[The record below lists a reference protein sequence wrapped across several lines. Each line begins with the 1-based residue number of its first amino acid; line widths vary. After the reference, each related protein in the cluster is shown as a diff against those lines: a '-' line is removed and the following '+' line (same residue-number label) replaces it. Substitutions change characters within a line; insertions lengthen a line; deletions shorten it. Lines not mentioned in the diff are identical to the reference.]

1 MLMPSMLLARR
12 SAVLLAGACAVL
24 ACGDMRSERTLP
36 KVATP
41 PVATKKGIPLA
52 PTTPMRDECFGAD
65 STETSAMKCAAGSVV
80 RFVDTLQIR
89 LAGAGVRKRIDRPQ
103 EDGNFRQYRYAG
115 HIGGSSGGPGFHV
128 LDARTHDRAWV
139 ELINELT
146 GDSLVVVARPVIS
159 PDGARFLVSAT
170 GIVETCDVGMVLQIW
185 RITDDAPVR
194 EFNVEPFNCG
204 TNEGWGPSSVEWQS
218 RDSISFLRNTV
229 PRDSTRWRNLD
240 WDTTRVTLVH
250 RPEGWVME
258 PKP

>member
-1 MLMPSMLLARR
+1 MSITVLAHRGGFAI
-12 SAVLLAGACAVL
+12 AVAWTVL
-24 ACGDMRSERTLP
+24 ACGDMRREPRTPP
-36 KVATP
+36 KIVPP
-41 PVATKKGIPLA
+41 PVAAKRGVPLA

-89 LAGAGVRKRIDRPQ
+89 LAGAGVRKRIDQMP
-103 EDGNFRQYRYAG
+103 ESGAFRQYRYAG

-128 LDARTHDRAWV
+128 LDARAHDRAWV

-146 GDSLVVVARPVIS
+146 GDSLVVVARPIIS

-185 RITDDAPVR
+185 RITGDAPVR

-204 TNEGWGPSSVEWQS
+204 IHEGWGPSGVEWRS

-229 PRDSTRWRNLD
+229 PRDSTRWRAKD

-250 RPEGWVME
+250 RAEGWVME
-258 PKP
+258 PML

>member
-1 MLMPSMLLARR
+1 MPSTSLLARR
-12 SAVLLAGACAVL
+12 CGVAIVAAYTVL
-24 ACGDMRSERTLP
+24 ACGDIRRESRTPP
-36 KVATP
+36 KVVTP
-41 PVATKKGIPLA
+41 PVAAKKGVPLT

-89 LAGAGVRKRIDRPQ
+89 LAGAGVRKRIDQ
-103 EDGNFRQYRYAG
+103 ASDGVVFRQYRYAG

-128 LDARTHDRAWV
+128 LDARARDRAWV

-146 GDSLVVVARPVIS
+146 GDSLIVVARPLIS
-159 PDGARFLVSAT
+159 PDGARILVSAT

-185 RITDDAPVR
+185 RITGDAPVR

-204 TNEGWGPSSVEWQS
+204 INEGWGPSNAQWRS
-218 RDSISFLRNTV
+218 RDSVSFLRNTV
-229 PRDSTRWRNLD
+229 PRDSTRWRNKD

-250 RPEGWVME
+250 RAEGWIME
-258 PKP
+258 PKL

>member
-1 MLMPSMLLARR
+1 MI
-12 SAVLLAGACAVL
+12 SAAYVAL
-24 ACGDMRSERTLP
+24 ACGDIRRESRTPP

-41 PVATKKGIPLA
+41 PVAPKKGVPLT

-89 LAGAGVRKRIDRPQ
+89 LAGAGVRKRIDQ
-103 EDGNFRQYRYAG
+103 MHEGGGFRQYRYAG

-128 LDARTHDRAWV
+128 LDARGHDRAWV

-146 GDSLVVVARPVIS
+146 GDSLVVVARPLIS

-185 RITDDAPVR
+185 RITGDAPVR

-204 TNEGWGPSSVEWQS
+204 VNEGWGPSRAEWRS

-229 PRDSTRWRNLD
+229 PRDSIRWRSHD

-250 RPEGWVME
+250 RAEGWTME
-258 PKP
+258 PKS

>member
-1 MLMPSMLLARR
+1 MPNRLLSREHVVTIVA
-12 SAVLLAGACAVL
+12 AYAML
-24 ACGDMRSERTLP
+24 ACSDMRRESRTPP
-36 KVATP
+36 KVAQP
-41 PVATKKGIPLA
+41 PVTSKKGIPLT

-65 STETSAMKCAAGSVV
+65 STESSAMKCAAGSVV

-89 LAGAGVRKRIDRPQ
+89 LAGAGVKKRIDRTQ
-103 EDGNFRQYRYAG
+103 EEGGFRQYRYAG

-128 LDARTHDRAWV
+128 LDARAHDRAWV

-146 GDSLVVVARPVIS
+146 GDSLVVAARPVIS

-185 RITDDAPVR
+185 RITGDAPVR

-204 TNEGWGPSSVEWQS
+204 VNEGWGPSRVEWRS

-229 PRDSTRWRNLD
+229 PRDSTRWRNKD
-240 WDTTRVTLVH
+240 WDTLRVALVH
-250 RPEGWVME
+250 HAEGWVME

>member
-1 MLMPSMLLARR
+1 MPSTLLSRR
-12 SAVLLAGACAVL
+12 SAYLIAGACAVL
-24 ACGDMRSERTLP
+24 ACGDMRSDGRTPP
-36 KVATP
+36 KVVTP
-41 PVATKKGIPLA
+41 PVSARKQVPLT

-65 STETSAMKCAAGSVV
+65 STETSAMRCAAGSVV

-103 EDGNFRQYRYAG
+103 DGGDFRQYRYAG

-128 LDARTHDRAWV
+128 LDARAHDHRWV

-146 GDSLVVVARPVIS
+146 GDSLVVAAHPVIS

-170 GIVETCDVGMVLQIW
+170 GIIETCDVGMVLQIW
-185 RITDDAPVR
+185 RVTDDAPVR

-204 TNEGWGPSSVEWQS
+204 TNEGWGPSNVEWRS

-250 RPEGWVME
+250 RAEGWVME
-258 PKP
+258 PRP

>member
-1 MLMPSMLLARR
+1 MPSTHLSRHRVIAT
-12 SAVLLAGACAVL
+12 ACVVL
-24 ACGDMRSERTLP
+24 ACSDMRRESRTPP
-36 KVATP
+36 KVTP
-41 PVATKKGIPLA
+41 PPVTVKKEIPLT

-80 RFVDTLQIR
+80 RFEDTLQIR
-89 LAGAGVRKRIDRPQ
+89 LAGAGVRKRIDQ
-103 EDGNFRQYRYAG
+103 LHEGDAFRRYRYAG
-115 HIGGSSGGPGFHV
+115 HMGGSSGGPGFHV
-128 LDARTHDRAWV
+128 LDAHTHDRAWV

-146 GDSLVVVARPVIS
+146 GDSLVVAARPVIS

-185 RITDDAPVR
+185 RITGEAPVR

-204 TNEGWGPSSVEWQS
+204 INEGWGPSSVEWRS

-229 PRDSTRWRNLD
+229 PRDSTRWRNKD
-240 WDTTRVTLVH
+240 WDTSRVTLVH

-258 PKP
+258 PKR

>member
-1 MLMPSMLLARR
+1 
-12 SAVLLAGACAVL
+12 
-24 ACGDMRSERTLP
+24 
-36 KVATP
+36 
-41 PVATKKGIPLA
+41 
-52 PTTPMRDECFGAD
+52 
-65 STETSAMKCAAGSVV
+65 MKCAAGSVV

-89 LAGAGVRKRIDRPQ
+89 LAGAGVRKRIDQ
-103 EDGNFRQYRYAG
+103 THEGGGFRQYRYAG

-128 LDARTHDRAWV
+128 LDARVHDRAWV

-146 GDSLVVVARPVIS
+146 GDSLIVVARPLIS

-185 RITDDAPVR
+185 RITGDAPVR

-204 TNEGWGPSSVEWQS
+204 INEGWGPSKVEWRS

-229 PRDSTRWRNLD
+229 PRDSTRWRNKD
-240 WDTTRVTLVH
+240 WDTLRVALVH
-250 RPEGWVME
+250 HAEGWVME

>member
-1 MLMPSMLLARR
+1 MPSTRLSRR
-12 SAVLLAGACAVL
+12 HGVVIAVAYIML
-24 ACGDMRSERTLP
+24 ACGDMRRESKTPP
-36 KVATP
+36 KVAPP
-41 PVATKKGIPLA
+41 PVATKKGVPLT

-89 LAGAGVRKRIDRPQ
+89 LAGAGVRKRIDQ
-103 EDGNFRQYRYAG
+103 ASDGGAFRQYRYAG

-128 LDARTHDRAWV
+128 LDAHTHDRAWV

-146 GDSLVVVARPVIS
+146 GDSLRVVARPVIS

-185 RITDDAPVR
+185 RITGDAPVR

-204 TNEGWGPSSVEWQS
+204 INEGWGPSGVVWRS

-229 PRDSTRWRNLD
+229 PRDSTRWRNKD
-240 WDTTRVTLVH
+240 WDTLRVALVH
-250 RPEGWVME
+250 HAEGWVME